1 MNIFVFFSSVAEKVT
16 EELVVVGLELEDV
29 QALIDDGEMLG
40 ALLAAVESGD
50 VNAVIIDEV

>member
-16 EELVVVGLELEDV
+16 EELVVVGLELEDI
-29 QALIDDGEMLG
+29 QAFIDDGEMLG

>member
-16 EELVVVGLELEDV
+16 EELVVVGLELEDI
-29 QALIDDGEMLG
+29 QAFIDDRKMLG

-50 VNAVIIDEV
+50 VNAVFIDEV